1 MPITAVLF
9 DLDDTLLWDERS
21 VEEAFRAACEAAG
34 DTVDPHELEAA
45 VRREARSLYE
55 SYETFPFTKMIGIN
69 PFEALWANFTA
80 GEQPEFRQLEQ
91 LAPAY
96 RKESWRRGL
105 EALGIKDEALAE
117 RLAAKFGEERRSRP
131 YMYEETL
138 QVLDE
143 LRGKVKLLLLTNGC
157 PALQQEKLNGVPELI
172 PYFDHVVIS
181 GSFGKGKPDKA
192 IFQHALEL
200 LDIAPEQGIMVGD
213 KLTTDIIGGLSAGL
227 TTVWIN
233 RTEKE
238 PDPDI
243 QPDYRIGH
251 LSELLPLVQSL

>member
-34 DTVDPHELEAA
+34 DAVDPHELEAA

-55 SYETFPFTKMIGIN
+55 TYETFPFTKRIGIN

-91 LAPAY
+91 LAPGY

-105 EALGIKDEALAE
+105 AALGVNDEVLAE
-117 RLAAKFGEERRSRP
+117 QLAAKFARERRNRP

-138 QVLDE
+138 QVLDA

-157 PALQQEKLNGVPELI
+157 PALQQEKLDSVPELM

-181 GSFGKGKPDKA
+181 GSFGKGKPDKD
-192 IFQHALEL
+192 IFLHALEL
-200 LDIAPEQGIMVGD
+200 LDIAPEQGVMVGD
-213 KLTTDIIGGLSAGL
+213 KLTTDILGGLTAGL

-233 RTEKE
+233 RTGKE
-238 PDPDI
+238 SDPEI
-243 QPDYRIGH
+243 QPDYQIGH